1 MLNVLLIGALD
12 FPNVPKAGDAI
23 KNRFLLDWFRQNF
36 KKVDY
41 VDTQK
46 WRKNPFI
53 LMKLFFLLLVS
64 RIDNI
69 IVSASNESAY
79 KIIQI
84 LAKWNKKGSKVYYF
98 MIGGY
103 TPIKIRKGIFKV
115 EPFKKLDKIV
125 VEADKV
131 KDFYAEVGLYNTYR
145 VYNFKSTKYQA
156 DISKPHE
163 GKIKFVFLSRLTELK
178 GIFHILE
185 SVRTLNADGLRDAFQ
200 VDFYGSFDNGVKE
213 RFNNEIET
221 VPNADYKGFLDL
233 KIDSNYD
240 VLASYDAML
249 FPTMHPTEG
258 FPGIIAD
265 AAIAG
270 VPVIAANWNY
280 AKELVE
286 DCGCGFVFP
295 VGDNKAL
302 TDWMRFAINNREKLQ
317 TMRLNCV
324 SRSAIYRTDNVL
336 TSQLVDE
343 LEMKR

>member
-23 KNRFLLDWFRQNF
+23 KNRFLLDWFRNNF

-46 WRKNPFI
+46 WRSNPFI
-53 LMKLFFLLLVS
+53 LMKLFSLLLFS

-69 IVSASNESAY
+69 IVSASNVSAY
-79 KIIQI
+79 KIICL
-84 LAKWNKKGSKVYYF
+84 LAKLNKRYSKVYYF

-103 TPIKIRKGIFKV
+103 TPIKIKQRIYKA
-115 EPFKKLDKIV
+115 EPFRKLDKII

-131 KDFYAEVGLYNTYR
+131 KEFYAEVGINNTYR
-145 VYNFKSTKYQA
+145 VYNFKSTCYEA
-156 DISKPHE
+156 NVDRPHE

-178 GIFHILE
+178 GVFHILE
-185 SVRTLNADGLRDAFQ
+185 SVKALNAKGLENAFQ
-200 VDFYGSFDNGVKE
+200 VDYYGSCDNEIKD
-213 RFNNEIET
+213 RFTAEIET
-221 VPNADYKGFLDL
+221 VPNAQYKGFLDL
-233 KIDSNYD
+233 RKDANYD
-240 VLASYDAML
+240 ILAGYDAML

-258 FPGIIAD
+258 FPGVIAD

-302 TDWMRFAINNREKLQ
+302 TEWMNYAINNREKLHE
-317 TMRLNCV
+317 MRQNCV
-324 SRSAIYRTDNVL
+324 ARSEIYRTKNVL
-336 TSQLVDE
+336 TKQLVKD
-343 LEMKR
+343 LEMKC